1 MTYVPSND
9 DPELNNNQIT
19 EILTNFPDKYERLGG
34 ILERF
39 IPSII
44 ELTP

>member
-9 DPELNNNQIT
+9 DPELANNQIT
-19 EILTNFPDKYERLGG
+19 EILTNFPDKYERLGY

-39 IPSII
+39 IPPLLS
-44 ELTP
+44 